1 MDDLAPMMKTIE
13 HPEFPPGLH
22 GKIMRRIYFY
32 RLRNP
37 LLGVFGL
44 LMADV
49 AVSGWHVWMRMTQL
63 NTISILMSI
72 FDGFEASADFFTNAT
87 QNISEIMPVMSL
99 SVFVINFVLLAY
111 VGFLL
116 VNMKKISVIPKVE

>member
-1 MDDLAPMMKTIE
+1 MDNLASMMKAIE
-13 HPEFPPGLH
+13 LPDFPAGLH

-44 LMADV
+44 LIADV
-49 AVSGWHVWMRMTQL
+49 MVSGWHVWVRMTQL

-87 QNISEIMPVMSL
+87 QNISDIIPLTSI
-99 SVFVINFVLLAY
+99 SVFTINSILLAY
-111 VGFLL
+111 VALLL
-116 VNMKKISVIPKVE
+116 VNMRNISIIPKVE